1 MIKKVIGGYILGL
14 THNIKS
20 INKSVIPKEGPVII
34 YSNHVSK
41 YDHLLIGLFFKR
53 KLYYVKG
60 ITNESEVLSSLKD
73 GKAVLIFGALNKNYY
88 SYFSTTDISVTSY
101 PATIIPC
108 AITGDYKFGKDLTV
122 TFGDKL
128 DLIGMSNSEIKTY
141 LEEKVKELMLGRK

>member
-20 INKSVIPKEGPVII
+20 INKSVIPKEGPFII

-88 SYFSTTDISVTSY
+88 SYFL
-101 PATIIPC
+101 P
-108 AITGDYKFGKDLTV
+108 
-122 TFGDKL
+122 
-128 DLIGMSNSEIKTY
+128 
-141 LEEKVKELMLGRK
+141 